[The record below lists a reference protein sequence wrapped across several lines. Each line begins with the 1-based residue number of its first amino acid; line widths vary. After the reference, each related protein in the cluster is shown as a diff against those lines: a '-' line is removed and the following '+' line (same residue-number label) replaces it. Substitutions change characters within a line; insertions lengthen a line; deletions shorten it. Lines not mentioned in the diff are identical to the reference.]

1 MKRAGLKVR
10 LALAWLWFRRK
21 VLRRA
26 PAVVQA
32 PIPKDYHHRYV
43 GPTNVWGLRSGA
55 PCKVLRPWA
64 GGVKI
69 ETAGGMVWTVA
80 KYEVERV

>member
-1 MKRAGLKVR
+1 MKVR
-10 LALAWLWFRRK
+10 LALAWLWFRVK

-32 PIPKDYHHRYV
+32 PIPRGFDHRYV
-43 GPTNVWGLRSGA
+43 GPTNVWGLRTGA
-55 PCKVLRPWA
+55 ACRVLRPWA

-69 ETAGGMVWTVA
+69 ETVGGMVWTVA
-80 KYEVERV
+80 RHEVERAA